1 MLLFVLI
8 YRYLMALKVFE
19 SFNFL
24 SYGFAFNIKG
34 LSVIIVWF
42 LSSVPGFAN
51 NASINV
57 KPHSPLPRI
66 GRDLSVFCQKYTPGF
81 CNCNGNHIA

>member
-8 YRYLMALKVFE
+8 SHYLMALRVFE
-19 SFNFL
+19 SFNLL

-34 LSVIIVWF
+34 LSVKIVLF

-51 NASINV
+51 KRRV
-57 KPHSPLPRI
+57 
-66 GRDLSVFCQKYTPGF
+66 
-81 CNCNGNHIA
+81 